1 LATRQSS
8 SHNRNT
14 DMIQKLS
21 DFYEQHPAVFSSNPC
36 DADARWWLKPVGRAL
51 AWFSTECPCCSGSR
65 VLLAALAGAIFPTV
79 TLAALGGLLL
89 GRVIKE
95 YIRPTE

>member
-1 LATRQSS
+1 
-8 SHNRNT
+8 
-14 DMIQKLS
+14 MIQKLS
-21 DFYEQHPAVFSSNPC
+21 DFYEEGKLFRLNPC
-36 DADARWWLKPVGRAL
+36 DGDARWWLKPVGRAL
-51 AWFSTECPCCSGSR
+51 AWFSTKCPCCSGSR